1 MVTEDDTVEVCVCQ
15 LFMFLARNS
24 SNVTTMIIRRRGGS
38 SWTRQTRM
46 IGLI

>member
-15 LFMFLARNS
+15 LFMFLERNG
-24 SNVTTMIIRRRGGS
+24 SNVTMVIIRRLGGS